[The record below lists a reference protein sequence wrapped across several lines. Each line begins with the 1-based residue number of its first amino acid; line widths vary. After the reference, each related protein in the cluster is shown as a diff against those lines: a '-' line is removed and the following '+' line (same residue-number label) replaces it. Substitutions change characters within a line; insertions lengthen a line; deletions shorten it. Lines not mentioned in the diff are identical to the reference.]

1 MGHEELILAVMR
13 AVAAF
18 QDSTDLVDDAA
29 AQRFGLNRTD
39 LRLLG
44 VLTRLGRI
52 TIGRLATASGL
63 SPGAATTAVDRLT
76 RAGYAR
82 RVPDDSDRRR
92 VMVES
97 TPTARTVSDEI
108 WGPIGR
114 ESHRRLARRS
124 DAELRVLLKFLDEGR
139 LLQTEHAARIAD
151 QSRRLPPDD
160 PAVAGRP

>member
-1 MGHEELILAVMR
+1 MSKGMGREELILAVMR

-18 QDSTDLVDDAA
+18 QDSTDLVDEAA
-29 AQRFGLNRTD
+29 AQRLGLNRTD

-44 VLTRLGRI
+44 TLTRTGRI
-52 TIGRLATASGL
+52 TIGELATASRL

-82 RVPDDSDRRR
+82 RVPDDTDRRR
-92 VMVES
+92 IMVES
-97 TPTARTVSDEI
+97 TPAARTVSDEI

-124 DAELRVLLKFLDEGR
+124 DAELRAILRFLDEGR
-139 LLQTEHAARIAD
+139 LMQAEHATRIAD
-151 QSRRLPPDD
+151 QS
-160 PAVAGRP
+160 